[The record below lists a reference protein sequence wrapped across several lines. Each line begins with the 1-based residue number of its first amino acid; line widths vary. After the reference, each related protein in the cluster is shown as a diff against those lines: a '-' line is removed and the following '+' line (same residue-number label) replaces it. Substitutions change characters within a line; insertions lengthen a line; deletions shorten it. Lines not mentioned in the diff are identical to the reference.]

1 MSDEFKILLDQY
13 ASLFLEEMIAAQ
25 NVDDENVDYAKLGK
39 QAYKAAGAVMKCR
52 AQILSG
58 FEPSV

>member
-1 MSDEFKILLDQY
+1 MSDEFRILLDQY
-13 ASLFLEEMIAAQ
+13 ANLFMEELIAAQ
-25 NVDDENVDYAKLGK
+25 GIDDENVDYAKLGK
-39 QAYKAAGAVMKCR
+39 QAYKAAGAIMKCR